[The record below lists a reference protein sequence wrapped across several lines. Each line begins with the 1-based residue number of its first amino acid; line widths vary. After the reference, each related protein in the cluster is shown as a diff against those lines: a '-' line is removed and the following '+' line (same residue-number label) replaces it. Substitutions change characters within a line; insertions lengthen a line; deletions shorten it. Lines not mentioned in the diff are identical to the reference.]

1 MILFNEQK
9 YSTNLIKKDRILKF
23 VERLGASTMFEP
35 AFYFNLDTGH
45 LIK

>member
-23 VERLGASTMFEP
+23 VEQLGASTMFEQ
-35 AFYFNLDTGH
+35 AFCFNLDTGH